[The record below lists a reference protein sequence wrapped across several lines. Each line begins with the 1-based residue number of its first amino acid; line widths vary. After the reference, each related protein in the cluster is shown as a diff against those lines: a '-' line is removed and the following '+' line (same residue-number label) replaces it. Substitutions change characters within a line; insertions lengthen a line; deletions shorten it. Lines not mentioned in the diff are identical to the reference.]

1 MANVGRLLK
10 ACEAAGRWAN
20 RGPLYREMQAAFAS
34 FMALRADVQLTPVA
48 NGGIALEAMARLHQ
62 RQLGRPLRWVGC
74 SYGFRNLGR
83 GYFSDI
89 VFVDCDERGLLD
101 LDALR
106 LLDPASYDGVIVT
119 NPLGLYSDFSAYFDF
134 ARERQ
139 VPLLLDNAAGIAK
152 SMPDWPWQAFSLHH
166 TKPFGMGEGGM
177 ALTPA
182 DHAEALYELI
192 DYSDLTGAPDDWMT
206 NGKLSDLS
214 CAFILDRLE
223 RADEWMAQYA
233 VQRERITA
241 LARMAG
247 LRPLAEAPSTAPLM
261 SVAFLCEAPLPVS
274 ALAAMEHVPAAK
286 YYEPL
291 CETKNARQVYDHV
304 ICLSAHAEMARV
316 SDTQISADLDRL
328 MSPEGI
334 GRAAAGH

>member
-1 MANVGRLLK
+1 MANVGRLLR

-20 RGPLYREMQAAFAS
+20 RGPVYREMQASFAS
-34 FMALRADVQLTPVA
+34 FMSLGADMRLTPVA

-62 RQLGRPLRWVGC
+62 RMLGRPLRWAAC

-83 GYFSDI
+83 GYFSDV

-101 LDALR
+101 LDLLHA
-106 LLDPASYDGVIVT
+106 LDPSSYDGVIVT
-119 NPLGLYSDFSAYFDF
+119 NPLGLFSDFSAYFDF
-134 ARERQ
+134 ARERRL
-139 VPLLLDNAAGIAK
+139 PLLLDNAAGAAR
-152 SMPDWPWQAFSLHH
+152 SVPDWPWQAFSLHH

-182 DHAEALYELI
+182 DHAEALYELV
-192 DYSDLTGAPDDWMT
+192 DYSDLTGSPGDWMT

-241 LARMAG
+241 LGRMAG
-247 LRPLAEAPSTAPLM
+247 LRPLAETPSAAPLM
-261 SVAFLCEAPLPVS
+261 SVAFLRDTPLPVS
-274 ALAAMEHVPAAK
+274 ALPAMKHAPSAK

-291 CETKNARQVYDHV
+291 FETKNARRIYEHV
-304 ICLSAHAEMARV
+304 ICIPAHAGMARLT
-316 SDTQISADLDRL
+316 DAQISADLHRL
-328 MSPEGI
+328 MSPEGL
-334 GRAAAGH
+334 RPAVAG